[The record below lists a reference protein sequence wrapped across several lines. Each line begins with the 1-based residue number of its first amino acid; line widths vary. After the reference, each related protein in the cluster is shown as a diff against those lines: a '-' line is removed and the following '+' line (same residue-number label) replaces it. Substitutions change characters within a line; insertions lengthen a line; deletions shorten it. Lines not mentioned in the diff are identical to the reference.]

1 MVTGTIF
8 PSFQSWLI
16 FNFLPRIKDI
26 VLSDVFLK
34 KRLRLLPQSFYAQP
48 TKQRP
53 QRGLLPMGNGSRLP
67 KQVNGIKI
75 SEGTLVRSIAK
86 RDRMS
91 NASRQERLDAF
102 SVKNIGSYK

>member
-1 MVTGTIF
+1 
-8 PSFQSWLI
+8 
-16 FNFLPRIKDI
+16 
-26 VLSDVFLK
+26 
-34 KRLRLLPQSFYAQP
+34 
-48 TKQRP
+48 
-53 QRGLLPMGNGSRLP
+53 MGNGSRLP